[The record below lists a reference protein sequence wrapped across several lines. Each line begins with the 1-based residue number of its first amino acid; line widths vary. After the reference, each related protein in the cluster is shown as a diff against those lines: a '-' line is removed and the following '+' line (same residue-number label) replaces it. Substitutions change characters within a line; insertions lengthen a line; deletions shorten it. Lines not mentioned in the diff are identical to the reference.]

1 MQLIQRVL
9 AIFPAKVF
17 ISTCLS
23 KLVRAES
30 QVYSCILVKEKSLEN

>member
-17 ISTCLS
+17 IATSLPQ
-23 KLVRAES
+23 LVRAES
-30 QVYSCILVKEKSLEN
+30 GTYSCILIKEKSFEN